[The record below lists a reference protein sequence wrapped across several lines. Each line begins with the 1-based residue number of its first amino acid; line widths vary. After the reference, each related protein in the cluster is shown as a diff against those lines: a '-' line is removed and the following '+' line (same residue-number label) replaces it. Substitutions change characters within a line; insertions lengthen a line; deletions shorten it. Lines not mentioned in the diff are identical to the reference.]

1 MTAET
6 LPLVLLPGY
15 MLDETLWDDVAGKLG
30 APVQRMRLEPGKDL
44 DEIAQGIGQRA
55 PERFVLVGFS
65 LGGYVARKVAEL
77 YPQRVAA
84 LILIATS
91 LRDDTEERAT
101 SRRTLVRLMK
111 PDTFR
116 GLSTHSIASS
126 LHPDLQGDKAL
137 LNRIRAMGERLGY
150 QALVTQ
156 TDLRR
161 DGIAAATLSCPT
173 LVIAAAQDQLR
184 SAEESAELAA
194 AIPGARLSTI
204 DNSGHLIPIEQPDVL
219 AATIRD
225 WLSSLQ
231 L

>member
-1 MTAET
+1 M

-15 MLDETLWDDVAGKLG
+15 MLDETLWDGVADQLG
-30 APVQRMRLEPGKDL
+30 APVYRMRLEPGNDL
-44 DEIAQGIGQRA
+44 DEIAHGIADGA

-101 SRRTLVRLMK
+101 ARRNVVRLMNAEN
-111 PDTFR
+111 FR

-126 LHPDLQGDKAL
+126 LHPDRQADKAL
-137 LNRIRAMGERLGY
+137 LARIRGMGERLGY

-156 TDLRR
+156 SNLRR
-161 DGIAAATLSCPT
+161 DGIAAATLTCPT

-184 SAEESAELAA
+184 SAEETRELAA
-194 AIPGARLSTI
+194 AIPDATLKVI
-204 DNSGHLIPIEQPDVL
+204 DNSGHLIPIEQPDAL
-219 AATIRD
+219 AATMRE
-225 WLSSLQ
+225 WLGSLGI
-231 L
+231 

>member
-1 MTAET
+1 M

-15 MLDETLWDDVAGKLG
+15 MLDETLWDEVADKLG
-30 APVQRMRLEPGKDL
+30 GPTYRMRLEPGEDL
-44 DEIAQGIGQRA
+44 EQIAHGIANGA
-55 PERFVLVGFS
+55 PKRFVLAGFS

-91 LRDDTEERAT
+91 LRDDTEERA
-101 SRRTLVRLMK
+101 SARRKVVRLMNA
-111 PDTFR
+111 DTFR

-137 LNRIRAMGERLGY
+137 LARIRAMGERLGY

-156 TDLRR
+156 SNLRR
-161 DGIAAATLSCPT
+161 DGIAAATLHCPT

-184 SAEESAELAA
+184 SAEESRELAA
-194 AIPGARLSTI
+194 AIPGARLETI
-204 DNSGHLIPIEQPDVL
+204 DNSGHLIPIEQPDAL

-225 WLSSLQ
+225 WLASLA